1 MSLPKKKP
9 SFSLADELIAILD
22 ISAERMKISR
32 SEVVANLI
40 LYHGLCGGDF
50 PLTSKILA
58 LPSKDRQRLLGDVLD
73 RMRSDD
79 PPKPQEFRRWVKE
92 VLGTSDPE
100 TIEKG
105 SDALLRA
112 LLKGGAST

>member
-9 SFSLADELIAILD
+9 SFSLADDLIEILD
-22 ISAERMKISR
+22 ISADRMGISR
-32 SEVVANLI
+32 SEVVANLV

-58 LPSKDRQRLLGDVLD
+58 LPSVDRQRLLGDVLE
-73 RMRSDD
+73 RFKSDD
-79 PPKPQEFRRWVKE
+79 PPKPQEFRKWVKE
-92 VLGTSDPE
+92 VLGKADQE

-105 SDALLRA
+105 ADALIRA
-112 LLKGGAST
+112 LLHSDHRK